1 MTSPLRLR
9 YLDSSVFI
17 AFLNEETMPSAG
29 GTPRVEVARRVLEQ
43 AAAGT
48 YRIITSAL
56 SVAEVRLF
64 PGATVVSPPSAG
76 AGIFEPQRIQIAN
89 LDLAIAL
96 SAQALGNAYNL
107 KPPDA
112 IHLAT
117 AIQYNCAE
125 LLVWDDAF
133 IRRVNRRPIPG
144 LRVCEPY

>member
-1 MTSPLRLR
+1 
-9 YLDSSVFI
+9 
-17 AFLNEETMPSAG
+17 MPTAD

-64 PGATVVSPPSAG
+64 PGATVASLPSAG
-76 AGIFEPQRIQIAN
+76 AGIFEPPRIQIAN

-96 SAQALGNAYNL
+96 SAQTLGNAYNL

-117 AIQYNCAE
+117 AIQYSCAE

-144 LRVCEPY
+144 LQVCEPY

>member
-9 YLDSSVFI
+9 YLDSSVFV
-17 AFLNEETMPSAG
+17 AFLNQETIPAAD

-48 YRIITSAL
+48 YPIVTSAL

-64 PGATVVSPPSAG
+64 PGAAAVQAS
-76 AGIFEPQRIQIAN
+76 AGIFEPPRIQVVN

-96 SAQALGNAYNL
+96 SAQTFGNAYNL

-117 AIQYNCAE
+117 AVQYNCAE

-144 LRVCEPY
+144 LWVGEPY